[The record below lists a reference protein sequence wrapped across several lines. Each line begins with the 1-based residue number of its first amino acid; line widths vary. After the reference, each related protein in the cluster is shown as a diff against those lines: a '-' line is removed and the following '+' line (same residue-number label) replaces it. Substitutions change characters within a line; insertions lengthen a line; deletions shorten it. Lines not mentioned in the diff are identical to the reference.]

1 MASKDN
7 LLRTKAN
14 QCRMIPKTVKTRGS
28 LTNRFQLIRF
38 NQAEMANCQAT
49 NPTIK
54 EIKAANKQE
63 TKSNNSQAETANYQE
78 TEETNS
84 YKSKAVTDSSLQS

>member
-14 QCRMIPKTVKTRGS
+14 QCRMIPKTV
-28 LTNRFQLIRF
+28 NNQFHRFQLIRF
-38 NQAEMANCQAT
+38 NQEETANYQAT